1 MINEN
6 SILTLTHKAVDF
18 VEISETEHDLPILTL
33 MPWTILQEER
43 QDTQSL
49 DQFNTYAAD
58 TAEILMLTGESS

>member
-6 SILTLTHKAVDF
+6 SILTLTHKAVGF
-18 VEISETEHDLPILTL
+18 VEISETEHDLPILTM